1 MADGAAACVCVL
13 FYGSDSY
20 CFDLAQ
26 RVLNEPMRQLAK
38 LDIDFRFGLNA
49 VGEQTKQFV
58 RRQASLFFKNATVLE
73 SQQNLLKYPTMR
85 RLLHARDVVAPFV
98 IWFDDDSCLAPS
110 IDVENWFSRLSAQM
124 QACDVAGSVRR
135 ARLPDEQRQWVR
147 GQRWYCGKNF
157 LPYVS
162 FVSGGWWAARTSLFY
177 EFDWPPPELRQK
189 GGDVA
194 LGELCRQQ
202 ELAVAHFRD
211 GVWISA
217 NADGIEAAA
226 PRRQYDSSHRTQAI
240 L

>member
-13 FYGSDSY
+13 FYGSDDY
-20 CFDLAQ
+20 CFNLAQ

-38 LDIDFRFGLNA
+38 FDIDFRFGLNA

-58 RRQASLFFKNATVLE
+58 RRQAALFFKNAAILE

-85 RLLHARDVVAPFV
+85 KLLYARDVTAPFV
-98 IWFDDDSCLAPS
+98 IWFDDDSCLAP
-110 IDVENWFSRLSAQM
+110 DVVADTWFSRLSAQM
-124 QACDVAGSVRR
+124 SACDVAGSVRR
-135 ARLPDEQRQWVR
+135 SRLPDDQRQWIAD
-147 GQRWYCGKNF
+147 QRWYRGKPF
-157 LPYVS
+157 LPYIS
-162 FVSGGWWAARTSLFY
+162 FVSGGWWAARTALIR
-177 EFDWPPPELRQK
+177 EFDWPPAELRQK

-217 NADGIEAAA
+217 NDDGIESAA
-226 PRRQYDSSHRTQAI
+226 PRRQYDNNQYVKAG